1 MVLRLYS
8 SIKKRAQERQKL
20 SDLYYKLTNYLPMA
34 MFAKFSTITGLACLI
49 AGSLCLLG
57 RAFLA
62 F

>member
-1 MVLRLYS
+1 MS
-8 SIKKRAQERQKL
+8 TKERQKL
-20 SDLYYKLTNYLPMA
+20 SDIYYKLSKLSANGML
-34 MFAKFSTITGLACLI
+34 AKFSTITGLACLI